1 MEKGTFKKKLFGKR
15 IKEQREKLGLTQEEL
30 AYDLGLSK
38 NFLSDVER
46 GIKCFKYNT
55 LIKAANYFKVSL
67 DTLFTDSLD
76 NIPFNRQNIK
86 FSDRQLAIF
95 YDIVQKVYNNF
106 DIKYS
111 Y

>member
-1 MEKGTFKKKLFGKR
+1 MEKGTFQKKLFGKR

-46 GIKCFKYNT
+46 GIKCFKYDT
-55 LIKAANYFKVSL
+55 LMKVANYFKVSL

-76 NIPFNRQNIK
+76 NIPIDRQNIK
-86 FSDRQLAIF
+86 YSGRQLAII
-95 YDIVQKVYNNF
+95 YEIVQKVFNNF
-106 DIKYS
+106 QNE
-111 Y
+111 